1 MSVALSYNEAISKL
15 RHALKFGMNPSLEP
29 IRAMCRE
36 LGQPQQYYSCIQV
49 AGSNG
54 KSSTS
59 RMTAAL
65 LHAHGRKTGLYTSPH
80 LVRYPERIEID
91 GKVVDDRLFA
101 DGIQAALAA
110 AERAGIEAT
119 EFELLTA
126 AALWIF
132 HKERVD
138 VAVLECGLGGRWD
151 ATTVVDPRVAVITG
165 VALEHTKILGDTVEK
180 IAAEKAAI
188 IKPDATAVLAAD
200 LAASEV
206 FEHRARSVGARLV
219 QVNPHASDDFEIAL
233 EHLPLYQRANAATSL
248 TAAGVLL
255 GSAMDKDAC
264 MRALR
269 QVVVPGRFEILRE
282 QPLLMI
288 DAAHNPQS
296 AQVLAKELMHRFVVA
311 TAPPALAQAQMG
323 AGRKPVP
330 TLLLGVLADKDVR
343 GVVEALVPLFDDVVV
358 TASQS
363 PRSISARHLASIV
376 EDVSGKPPRVAP
388 TIAAALDLLQDTPT
402 LATGSITVAGEVK
415 RVWC

>member
-1 MSVALSYNEAISKL
+1 MQAALSYNEAVSRL
-15 RHALKFGMNPSLEP
+15 RHALKFGIDPSLEP

-36 LGQPQQYYSCIQV
+36 LGQPQQFYSSIQV

-65 LHAHGRKTGLYTSPH
+65 LKAHGRKTGLYTSPH
-80 LVRYPERIEID
+80 LVRYPERIEVD
-91 GKVVDDRLFA
+91 GKVVSDRLFA
-101 DGIQAALAA
+101 DGIQAAVEAA
-110 AERAGIEAT
+110 ARAGVEAT

-165 VALEHTKILGDTVEK
+165 IALEHTKILGDTVEK

-188 IKPDATAVLAAD
+188 IKPDTTAVLAAD
-200 LAASEV
+200 LAAREV
-206 FEHRARSVGARLV
+206 FEQRAQSVGARIV
-219 QVNPHASDDFEIAL
+219 QVNPHTSDDFEAAL
-233 EHLPLYQRANAATSL
+233 EHLPMYQRANAATAL
-248 TAAGVLL
+248 TAAGVIL
-255 GSAMDKDAC
+255 GSKLDKDAC
-264 MRALR
+264 MRALG
-269 QVVVPGRFEILRE
+269 QVVVPGRFEVLRE
-282 QPLLMI
+282 KPLLMI

-296 AQVLAKELMHRFVVA
+296 AQVLARELAQRFVVA
-311 TAPPALAQAQMG
+311 TAPPALAQAQQG
-323 AGRKPVP
+323 AGRKPIP

-343 GVVEALVPLFDDVVV
+343 GVVEALVPLFKDVVV

-363 PRSISARHLASIV
+363 PRAISARHLASIV
-376 EDVSGKPPRVAP
+376 EDVSGKPPRIAP
-388 TIAAALDLLQDTPT
+388 TIAEALDLLGDTPT